1 MAISCV
7 GWVWMRLLRLRPAMT
22 RAKAVNFAKL
32 MNNVAYELDL
42 KEDPARRSESEHWQ
56 EIVKFISYLRELD
69 VFEGS

>member
-1 MAISCV
+1 
-7 GWVWMRLLRLRPAMT
+7 MT